1 MYKQEQL
8 LTVIIP
14 VYNVEK
20 YINKCL
26 ESIINQT
33 YKNLEIIL
41 VDDGSTDNS
50 SYLCD
55 EWQKKDSRITVIH
68 KKNGG
73 LSDARNAG
81 LQIAKGE
88 LITFVDSD
96 DYVMLD
102 TYEQMIQA
110 INSYEADIAV
120 CGDFFVD
127 ENGENLAIQNVK
139 ELSDMEVFNSQKA
152 LEILCKDKYIV
163 SHAWDKVYRR
173 NVIINERFP
182 TNHNYED
189 IYVMHKIF
197 LNAKKIVH
205 INQPKYFYVQRKG
218 SIVKTPSIENQKDL
232 LNAYKTRYDE
242 LDKIVNNDIKWA
254 QLNILIEVLTVC
266 SQIYS
271 IKNFENIVKFINFNL
286 KQLSLL
292 GYSLSKK
299 RKLKY
304 FFAKSNLNY
313 VIKPTKLK
321 KYLQKRA
328 FNNVIIDYKERKN
341 YKKNNTQNDYNADIF
356 LIGVPEYGN
365 LGDQLI
371 AEAEFKFLNDIFEK
385 KTICQI
391 KENEIRYDFKK
402 VKKNIKDNGIII
414 LQGGGNLGDLWPD
427 QEIIRKKIITYFKN
441 NPIVIMPQSVSI
453 RNPESLNKIKQIYS
467 KENVWLTVR
476 ENKSKKILE
485 DLKLINNV
493 LLVPDIALYLPHL
506 STNINRNGVGICLRE
521 DIEGT
526 IDFNSKMKNF
536 NSISKSYKTFVFDT
550 VINKK
555 IDINEREKNIE
566 YIMNYIMQ
574 FRFIVTDRLHCM
586 IMAYL
591 TGTPCIVFS
600 NSTGKTVGVYEWIKD
615 CKYIVTCNEINDL
628 ENCIQ
633 RVTASSDYRGNVIN
647 ENSFLD
653 LKNIIKDKELL

>member
-1 MYKQEQL
+1 
-8 LTVIIP
+8 
-14 VYNVEK
+14 
-20 YINKCL
+20 
-26 ESIINQT
+26 
-33 YKNLEIIL
+33 
-41 VDDGSTDNS
+41 
-50 SYLCD
+50 
-55 EWQKKDSRITVIH
+55 
-68 KKNGG
+68 
-73 LSDARNAG
+73 
-81 LQIAKGE
+81 
-88 LITFVDSD
+88 
-96 DYVMLD
+96 MLD

-266 SQIYS
+266 SQIYF

-493 LLVPDIALYLPHL
+493 LLVPDIALYLPHFCHVSVPRDDGTDEIKL
-506 STNINRNGVGICLRE
+506 MSKHSFDEFYNIW
-521 DIEGT
+521 
-526 IDFNSKMKNF
+526 
-536 NSISKSYKTFVFDT
+536 KTFDSPMFEFKMRHWGENRKEFCYAGAWSGMLNIAT
-550 VINKK
+550 GSLISCSCQKGTYQNIFNHTNKK
-555 IDINEREKNIE
+555 INFCPVGKCK
-566 YIMNYIMQ
+566 
-574 FRFIVTDRLHCM
+574 VSHCFN
-586 IMAYL
+586 
-591 TGTPCIVFS
+591 GH
-600 NSTGKTVGVYEWIKD
+600 
-615 CKYIVTCNEINDL
+615 
-628 ENCIQ
+628 
-633 RVTASSDYRGNVIN
+633 
-647 ENSFLD
+647 SFLTFGTIPSLD
-653 LKNIIKDKELL
+653 EEHYVDIRDW